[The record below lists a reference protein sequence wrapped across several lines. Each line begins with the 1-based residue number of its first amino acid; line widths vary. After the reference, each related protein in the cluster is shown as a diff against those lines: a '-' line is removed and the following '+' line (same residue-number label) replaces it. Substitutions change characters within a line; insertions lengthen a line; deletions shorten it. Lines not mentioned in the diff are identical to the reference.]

1 MSTLTSRDHHTAP
14 RTIVAGAIL
23 ALMLVASSSALAQ
36 STTSADNAPVTGPKQ
51 VGAWTVTGWSQG
63 YCSAERPVRGAD
75 GGASVVQLV
84 LARLRIGYRFALSA
98 QDWEL
103 PPQTSFPVELIAEP
117 VMRKNPSAVTA
128 GPKLVIIELGT
139 DGEAVKKLSAASTL
153 EVKTARTTFKLP
165 LDGFAQS
172 FAEVEDCYG
181 ALKQPVANPFLPA
194 DGAQKPSAASPKSD
208 TPRDPEAPAAAPNKS
223 ASDSTTATPS
233 AKPATASVPN
243 AGPAKVDLDDGLAI
257 ERTFLA

>member
-36 STTSADNAPVTGPKQ
+36 STTPADNAPVTGPKQ

-117 VMRKNPSAVTA
+117 VMHKSASAVAA
-128 GPKLVIIELGT
+128 GPKLVIIELGA
-139 DGEAVKKLSAASTL
+139 DGQFMKKLATAPKIEIKAAGTVIAAPVYEIALDGVLISGPDA
-153 EVKTARTTFKLP
+153 ARLP
-165 LDGFAQS
+165 LQ
-172 FAEVEDCYG
+172 
-181 ALKQPVANPFLPA
+181 LN
-194 DGAQKPSAASPKSD
+194 
-208 TPRDPEAPAAAPNKS
+208 R
-223 ASDSTTATPS
+223 
-233 AKPATASVPN
+233 
-243 AGPAKVDLDDGLAI
+243 
-257 ERTFLA
+257 R